1 MSAKPSRELGN
12 ILRKVPSTT
21 VVDEIRP
28 LQELSEEAAPIAL
41 PVARPSSTRGGEGYL
56 QHEVPVAV
64 LPSTNVEVPLQVT
77 VPKRVRKD
85 LLVMAAAQDCSV
97 RALILRAVRSLGV
110 EVAEDELRD
119 KRRKS

>member
-1 MSAKPSRELGN
+1 MSAKPSRELGD

-21 VVDEIRP
+21 VVADIRP
-28 LQELSEEAAPIAL
+28 PQALPEQAASLPL
-41 PVARPSSTRGGEGYL
+41 PVAGPSSTRGGEGYPR
-56 QHEVPVAV
+56 QEVPA
-64 LPSTNVEVPLQVT
+64 PASTNVEVPLQVT

-119 KRRKS
+119 KRRKT

>member
-1 MSAKPSRELGN
+1 MNAKPSRELGN

-21 VVDEIRP
+21 VVSDTKP
-28 LQELSEEAAPIAL
+28 LPELSEQPAPVLL
-41 PVARPSSTRGGEGYL
+41 PVVRPGSTRGGEGHL
-56 QHEVPVAV
+56 QHEVLAPA
-64 LPSTNVEVPLQVT
+64 STNVEVPLQVT

-85 LLVMAAAQDCSV
+85 LLVMAADQDCSV